1 MDGEMVR
8 PSVVTLFLALVNA
21 RMFQG
26 IQTSLRFESTQ
37 LENCV
42 KASIWYVPPALLSYC
57 YHTCS
62 RPLMPLQLC
71 VRPAPQLLCR
81 PV

>member
-26 IQTSLRFESTQ
+26 IQTSLTFESTQ
-37 LENCV
+37 LEV
-42 KASIWYVPPALLSYC
+42 QSLHMVRTA
-57 YHTCS
+57 CS
-62 RPLMPLQLC
+62 
-71 VRPAPQLLCR
+71 VIH
-81 PV
+81 